1 MEYKNFKSAG
11 GESIHISSL
20 SGHQVVLGK
29 EFREVPDI
37 LWSQAYSLGALSE
50 EMHVPSVKN
59 HIEEKRLELLEKE
72 AQDRQEI
79 KSKMQVAYQNPAIYL
94 DAKSKLIQRKVIS
107 LLGKPIKRDLMDE
120 IWAEIVTE
128 NETK

>member
-1 MEYKNFKSAG
+1 MEYKKFRSAN
-11 GESIHISSL
+11 GEMIHISSL
-20 SGHQVVLGK
+20 TGHQAVLK
-29 EFREVPDI
+29 KDFQLLPDI

-50 EMHVPSVKN
+50 DMQVTSIKN
-59 HIEEKRLELLEKE
+59 HIEEKRLELLAQE
-72 AQDRQEI
+72 AEERANI
-79 KSKMQVAYQNPAIYL
+79 KDKMQVAYQNPAVYL
-94 DAKSKLIQRKVIS
+94 DTKSKLVQRKIIS

>member
-11 GESIHISSL
+11 GELIHISSL

-29 EFREVPDI
+29 EFKEVPDI

-50 EMHVPSVKN
+50 DMQVTSVKN
-59 HIEEKRLELLEKE
+59 HIEEKRLELLAQE
-72 AQDRQEI
+72 AADRAII
-79 KSKMQVAYQNPAIYL
+79 KDKMQTAYQNPAIYL
-94 DAKSKLIQRKVIS
+94 DAKSKLVQRKIIS